1 MCDTHSRT
9 AWLQGW
15 DGIDEPV
22 WHQLRMPYRFVLLG
36 APGVGKGTQA
46 RLLGEALGSCHL
58 STGDVFRA
66 ASEHI
71 ATTPAVTLAKAAMHR
86 GDLVS
91 DELVISTVNERSQ
104 CLQCPAGFLLDGFPR
119 TLQQAKWLD
128 ERLTQLGVMLDAVVH
143 YELATEQIVDRLC
156 GRRTCEDC
164 HAVYHELTR
173 PPARADVCDE
183 CGGRLVL
190 RADDQPVAVRVRM
203 DAYHKETERLKH
215 FYDELGLLIPV
226 RATGT
231 ADEILQR
238 TMQALGISTS
248 PDHGRMLASSR

>member
-9 AWLQGW
+9 AWIQGW

-71 ATTPAVTLAKAAMHR
+71 AATPAVKLAKAAMKR
-86 GDLVS
+86 GDLVP
-91 DELVISTVNERSQ
+91 DDLVISTVYERSQ

-119 TLQQAKWLD
+119 TLQQAQWLD
-128 ERLTQLGVMLDAVVH
+128 ERLGQLGVMLDAVVH
-143 YELATEQIVDRLC
+143 YELPTEQIVERLC

-164 HAVYHELTR
+164 HTVYHEMTR
-173 PPARADVCDE
+173 PPARADICDD

-190 RADDQPVAVRVRM
+190 RADDQPVVVRVRM
-203 DAYHKETERLKH
+203 DAYLKTTEPLKE
-215 FYDELGLLIPV
+215 FYGDQGLLIPV

-231 ADEILQR
+231 PEEVLER
-238 TMQALGISTS
+238 TLQALGISTS
-248 PDHGRMLASSR
+248 PSDGRMLASSR